1 MPPGGKEHE
10 DAIHIIM
17 RDLRRE
23 FKRDLSFQTS
33 RITKGAVPDLWF
45 HHPVLKGIIVVE
57 VGNTNAEK
65 IFRYQNM
72 KGILE
77 IRWYTKLHDGEI
89 KLVGKWEGAS
99 LTSGKISRDR
109 CSYYLT
115 EKEMRD
121 TDRENKALL
130 WKRKISMETHTCCMG
145 CGEAMKIEQMFPF
158 RYKSHDYLVCY
169 DCKEKGDFFTVAKIR
184 DAMDIY
190 NQWRKAGN
198 C

>member
-23 FKRDLSFQTS
+23 FGKKLIFRTDK
-33 RITKGAVPDLWF
+33 ITKGCIPDLWF
-45 HHPVLKGIIVVE
+45 HHPVSEGIIVVE
-57 VGNTNAEK
+57 VGSTDAEK
-65 IFRYQNM
+65 IYRYQ
-72 KGILE
+72 KVRGILE
-77 IRWYTKLHDGEI
+77 IRWYTKYHGEEVY
-89 KLVGKWEGAS
+89 LVGKWEGLS

-109 CSYYLT
+109 SSYYLT

-121 TDRENKALL
+121 TERENRTLL

-169 DCKEKGDFFTVAKIR
+169 DCKEKGEFFTVAEIS
-184 DAMDIY
+184 DALNMY
-190 NQWRKAGN
+190 RNGKAVN
-198 C
+198 F